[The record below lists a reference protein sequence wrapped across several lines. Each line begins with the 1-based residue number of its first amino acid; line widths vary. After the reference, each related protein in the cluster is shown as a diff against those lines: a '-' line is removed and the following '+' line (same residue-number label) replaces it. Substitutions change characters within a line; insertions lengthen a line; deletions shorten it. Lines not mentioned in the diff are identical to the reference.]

1 MRHELQ
7 RLFSTF
13 PRGWPGVGLLLLRAV
28 VGATAAIQGT
38 YYLANGDNP
47 AILTLIVAMLM
58 VVGGAS
64 LVMGLLTPLA
74 GVVTGLGAA
83 GITLGWFPPPNPNL
97 FEAKLSTVLVV
108 VVAAAVVLLG
118 PGSISLDA
126 RIFGRREIIIPPRVT
141 TR

>member
-28 VGATAAIQGT
+28 VGVTVTLQGS
-38 YYLANGDNP
+38 YYLANGDSP
-47 AILTLIVAMLM
+47 AVLTVILALLMIVAG
-58 VVGGAS
+58 VS
-64 LVMGLLTPLA
+64 LVVGLLTPVA
-74 GVVTGLGAA
+74 GVVTGLSAA
-83 GITLGWFPPPNPNL
+83 SVTLGWCHPPTPNL
-97 FEAKLSTVLVV
+97 FDAKLSTVLVV
-108 VVAAAVVLLG
+108 VVAASVVLLG

-141 TR
+141 SR